1 MCYKKPPELNHTIH
15 LLREKQ
21 VILAP
26 SRPNIFIY
34 LVVFMLLLPN
44 FLYSQKKKAKQES
57 VKTSIF
63 SAPAQFDHRLNGA
76 YFKWYLHDSKELVL
90 APGRWKKKDWLIF
103 GGTAAATAAIVFVV
117 DEPVQNY
124 FEDLDSDFWDGMHK
138 VLNPFKAM
146 SIPVYAGF
154 VPILYGLITGKERA
168 KKVGLEVLEAQ
179 IVTSAIHYPI
189 NWVAS
194 RTRPRDGGEY
204 TDFNWIWTKDPS
216 EWTDVDS
223 SFPSGHA
230 VLAFSSAAI
239 VAAEF
244 HDKKWVP
251 PTIYGLAAL
260 VGVQR
265 LAQNAHWTSD
275 VFYGAVVGH
284 FMTQTLVREHQKAN
298 ESLRTGEP
306 IKSSLK
312 VFPFQYVGA
321 RGFRVV
327 YKF

>member
-1 MCYKKPPELNHTIH
+1 MIQLVNNRTLHYHYEKQPELLSAGYFLNYFLT
-15 LLREKQ
+15 
-21 VILAP
+21 VF
-26 SRPNIFIY
+26 IFIS
-34 LVVFMLLLPN
+34 LIPN
-44 FLYSQKKKAKQES
+44 SLYSQDKKARQD
-57 VKTSIF
+57 KTKSSIF

-76 YFKWYLHDSKELVL
+76 YFQWYLHDSKELVI
-90 APGRWKKKDWLIF
+90 APGRWKRKDWLIF

-117 DEPVQNY
+117 DEPVQKY
-124 FEDLDSDFWDGMHK
+124 FEDLDSDFWDGVHK
-138 VLNPFKAM
+138 VLNPLKAM
-146 SIPVYAGF
+146 TIPVYAGF
-154 VPILYGLITGKERA
+154 VPILYGLITGKDRA
-168 KKVGLEVLEAQ
+168 KKVGMEVLEAQ
-179 IVTSAIHYPI
+179 LVTSAIHYPI

-204 TDFNWIWTKDPS
+204 TDFNWIWTKHPS

-223 SFPSGHA
+223 SFPSGHS

-244 HDKKWVP
+244 HEKKWVP
-251 PTIYGLAAL
+251 PAIYGLAAL

-275 VFYGAVVGH
+275 VFYGAVLGH

-312 VFPFQYVGA
+312 IYPFRYVGA